1 MESFVRLLLAT
12 LLKDTAS
19 RVPLLA
25 AVGPLQFEVLQY
37 RMETEYGAE
46 TRREAAPF
54 TAVRWLPPG
63 MADEQLNALSLPTSS
78 RLAFDI
84 DKNPVALFPT
94 EWALNY
100 FAQNNAGIELSPFP
114 PKAKR

>member
-1 MESFVRLLLAT
+1 
-12 LLKDTAS
+12 
-19 RVPLLA
+19 
-25 AVGPLQFEVLQY
+25 
-37 RMETEYGAE
+37 METEYGAE

-63 MADEQLNALSLPTSS
+63 MTDEQLNALSLPTSS

-84 DKNPVALFPT
+84 DKNAVALFPT

-100 FAQNNAGIELSPFP
+100 FPQNNAGLELSPFP
-114 PKAKR
+114 PKVKR